1 VALEKADPKGRI
13 PRNLSVSASVNPS
26 VLYPNDISI
35 RYIECTFNPK
45 GQKIANRRAQ
55 IGYLY
60 PMLAGVIPTRLPEYL
75 VAAMI
80 IIIAPGP
87 SVLFVIARA
96 VAWGRKISVLTV
108 AGNVT
113 GSFVLSTL
121 VALGLGP
128 ILQKWHFTYIA
139 VQWAG
144 GLYLMYLGVDAIR
157 KRAVHA
163 ADMTNQGPIAP
174 TARQSIRDGFWV
186 GVLNPKAIVFFAAV
200 LPQFVDIDGGHV
212 TIQLVFLGLVFCVLA
227 FISDGSWGLL
237 AGTARAW
244 LATDN
249 KRLERLR
256 ATGGCIMIILGVA
269 VLISAVV
276 TG

>member
-1 VALEKADPKGRI
+1 MLG
-13 PRNLSVSASVNPS
+13 
-26 VLYPNDISI
+26 
-35 RYIECTFNPK
+35 TF
-45 GQKIANRRAQ
+45 
-55 IGYLY
+55 
-60 PMLAGVIPTRLPEYL
+60 IPTRITEYL
-75 VAAMI
+75 IAAII

-96 VAWGRKISVLTV
+96 VSWGRKISVLTV

-128 ILQKWHFTYIA
+128 ILQRWHIAYVA
-139 VQWAG
+139 VQWGG
-144 GLYLMYLGVDAIR
+144 GLYLIYLGIEAIR
-157 KRAVHA
+157 QRAVHA
-163 ADMTNQGPIAP
+163 ADMTNQGPVAP
-174 TARQSIRDGFWV
+174 SIKKSIRDGFWV

-212 TIQLVFLGLVFCVLA
+212 TSQLIFMGLVFCVLA

-249 KRLERLR
+249 RRLERLR
-256 ATGGCIMIILGVA
+256 GFGGTIMIILGLA
-269 VLISAVV
+269 VLYSAVV
-276 TG
+276 SS

>member
-1 VALEKADPKGRI
+1 MLG
-13 PRNLSVSASVNPS
+13 
-26 VLYPNDISI
+26 
-35 RYIECTFNPK
+35 TF
-45 GQKIANRRAQ
+45 
-55 IGYLY
+55 
-60 PMLAGVIPTRLPEYL
+60 VPTRITEYL
-75 VAAMI
+75 IAAII

-96 VAWGRKISVLTV
+96 VSWGRKISVLTV

-128 ILQKWHFTYIA
+128 ILQRWHIAYVA
-139 VQWAG
+139 VQWGG
-144 GLYLMYLGVDAIR
+144 GLYLIYLGIEAIR
-157 KRAVHA
+157 QRAVHA
-163 ADMTNQGPIAP
+163 ADMTNQGPVAP
-174 TARQSIRDGFWV
+174 SVSKSIRDGFWV

-212 TIQLVFLGLVFCVLA
+212 TSQLIFMGLVFCVLA

-249 KRLERLR
+249 RRLERLR
-256 ATGGCIMIILGVA
+256 GFGGSIMIILGLA
-269 VLISAVV
+269 VLYTAVV
-276 TG
+276 TH